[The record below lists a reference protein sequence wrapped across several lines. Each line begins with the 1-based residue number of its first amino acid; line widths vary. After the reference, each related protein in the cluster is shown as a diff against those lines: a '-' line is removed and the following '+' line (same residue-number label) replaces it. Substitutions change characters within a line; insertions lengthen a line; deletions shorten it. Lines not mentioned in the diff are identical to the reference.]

1 MLADFPRQFS
11 FFPENCCL
19 REQES
24 QIIII
29 TPIKKITRQADSGS
43 PTIEIMHWW
52 TSNHRKLFRA
62 YIIVYIGCE
71 MLRSCRANLIVRL
84 QVYSTR
90 VIVFKTSRSIDKLL
104 VTNLHALS
112 KMWQQHDTYECSK
125 QEVRDAGSSMNKHRL
140 FASAWELQFVTCPN
154 Q

>member
-29 TPIKKITRQADSGS
+29 TPLKKKSLDTQIQGHRLSRSCMMSFKS
-43 PTIEIMHWW
+43 PKTIQ
-52 TSNHRKLFRA
+52 S
-62 YIIVYIGCE
+62 VYIGCE